1 MKKRI
6 LRFSVSFFLMYALW
20 GFITTNTVFASSAL
34 VYISMVILLL
44 CFGYLFIHYG
54 KLNNNWQA
62 MLWIPFLGYSILCW
76 FLNLKLEFIVY
87 LFSCLTIIAI
97 AGNIKLREYIPQKL
111 LVFSGLFAFVG
122 IIIQLF
128 FPSVYNSYIFP
139 LFTNSESL
147 SFWMDSEYGFAGF
160 TYQLASTANIL
171 LMAEAFW
178 LYASDKIKIAQKKWI
193 FWSVLVILIAGIFL
207 AGKRT
212 HSTMAIV
219 LPVLL
224 YTLSRR
230 NLSKIVL
237 TLIFVGSIAFFV
249 GSYFVEH
256 AEEYSDTLFVKR
268 FAESVIE
275 LQSGEDITSNRSNL
289 SKEAL
294 RLSGSMFGIG
304 IGEFKN
310 RSVYQMDAHQTY
322 YQVLCELGIF
332 GFILFV
338 TPIIFCFVRTFKLH
352 RKYKGQS
359 NILKLSLFLQLYFIL
374 YSFTGN
380 TMNDMANYF
389 FYFLAIG
396 LFIDVEMHGEQMRQ
410 NHDKKNISTL

>member
-1 MKKRI
+1 M
-6 LRFSVSFFLMYALW
+6 
-20 GFITTNTVFASSAL
+20 
-34 VYISMVILLL
+34 
-44 CFGYLFIHYG
+44 
-54 KLNNNWQA
+54 
-62 MLWIPFLGYSILCW
+62 
-76 FLNLKLEFIVY
+76 
-87 LFSCLTIIAI
+87 
-97 AGNIKLREYIPQKL
+97 
-111 LVFSGLFAFVG
+111 
-122 IIIQLF
+122 
-128 FPSVYNSYIFP
+128 
-139 LFTNSESL
+139 
-147 SFWMDSEYGFAGF
+147 
-160 TYQLASTANIL
+160 
-171 LMAEAFW
+171 
-178 LYASDKIKIAQKKWI
+178 
-193 FWSVLVILIAGIFL
+193 
-207 AGKRT
+207 
-212 HSTMAIV
+212 
-219 LPVLL
+219 L

-268 FAESVIE
+268 FAGSVIE